1 MLRVK
6 SWKFDDAQIFEH
18 TLFGFSDLLHHRCQW
33 IVWWVGNMINNEQ
46 TNEMENLSQSK
57 ITQTN
62 RRGRMI
68 RAVKKWKEKWP
79 KSDFDFYENPLVVA
93 ECFSPLLW
101 QDFRGKWCFLGEK
114 LSLRCFGSFWSFST
128 ISLSKGWRW
137 IAFCLFWRN
146 SMPFP
151 FNITIMYWNQWNRA

>member
-6 SWKFDDAQIFEH
+6 SWKFDDARIFEH

-33 IVWWVGNMINNEQ
+33 IVWWVGNMINNKQ

-57 ITQTN
+57 IIQTN
-62 RRGRMI
+62 RRRRMI

-93 ECFSPLLW
+93 EYFFHHYF
-101 QDFRGKWCFLGEK
+101 DKILGENDASSEK
-114 LSLRCFGSFWSFST
+114 NCPCAALVVFGVFPKFLFLRDEDELPSVYFDV
-128 ISLSKGWRW
+128 IQ
-137 IAFCLFWRN
+137 CLFH
-146 SMPFP
+146 S
-151 FNITIMYWNQWNRA
+151 T